1 MDQVNVPEDV
11 ARVEWMVM
19 SGFPDCMSLIVT
31 VLPTLPVVVHVR
43 VHDCPAVH
51 CVGAVAVMEGS
62 GPGSDNVNLPEVV
75 YDTPPVVTSRIRN
88 Q

>member
-43 VHDCPAVH
+43 LHDCPAVH
-51 CVGAVAVMEGS
+51 CVGAVVVMEAANTTLNAS
-62 GPGSDNVNLPEVV
+62 
-75 YDTPPVVTSRIRN
+75 VTAITLSTLICTV
-88 Q
+88 